1 MDIFKLNHQ
10 ELHTGATI
18 GFQNGKIINGLKS
31 KLWIEKY
38 REPSEFK
45 FTSKESARIRD
56 ILPEGTIISHVNT
69 PELMIVEDHQLTIDR
84 KKGTSIVTTTGRG
97 FESISENRL
106 IGSNATWTVN
116 VADADYNLVI
126 PSGACEYQAYLLLR
140 DHMLPAY
147 VSNSRDG
154 YSHLQIDYNNVVNH
168 FGTSPLGDRKI
179 GKGTVYDR
187 VLETL
192 AIDDLGIR
200 TLRPY
205 LAEVYGAAPI
215 GEDNSAYIQIHDGVD
230 RRDTIKFTSISGS
243 VTRADFLWSSRNNKN
258 SAIVTGRWIDVRINN
273 LETDYNRRVVM
284 INGSDI
290 DGVYDAPTSGDLT
303 AAAALM
309 FERGRNVLRS
319 KKSVSVVSME
329 LDARLS
335 PYRYRTDYNIGDL
348 VKLETDYDVMT
359 DMRVTEFIE
368 SEDENGSASYPTLT
382 VIQ

>member
-309 FERGRNVLRS
+309 LERGRLQIAARAKYKVENAGRMIWTRAFNLLYVL
-319 KKSVSVVSME
+319 
-329 LDARLS
+329 LLS
-335 PYRYRTDYNIGDL
+335 
-348 VKLETDYDVMT
+348 
-359 DMRVTEFIE
+359 
-368 SEDENGSASYPTLT
+368 
-382 VIQ
+382 